1 MQKTENKNLR
11 DESKT
16 EGQRDGSG
24 ANATHISGLD
34 KVISDSDPCLW
45 NFPLFLL
52 PALGDTFPN

>member
-34 KVISDSDPCLW
+34 KVISDSDPCL
-45 NFPLFLL
+45 
-52 PALGDTFPN
+52 